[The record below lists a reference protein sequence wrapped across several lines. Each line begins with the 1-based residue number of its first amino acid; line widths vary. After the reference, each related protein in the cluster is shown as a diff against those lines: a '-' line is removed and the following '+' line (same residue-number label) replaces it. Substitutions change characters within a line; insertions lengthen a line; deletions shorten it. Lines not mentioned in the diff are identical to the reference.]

1 MSFKNIKE
9 SNIIN
14 INTKGKKD
22 VSVDKHHKKT
32 MALLKA
38 LLDRKGWNQR
48 QLAKELQKD
57 TTTVNRWAKNSRDIK
72 WDQAEEIAKVIGC
85 HPVEIYSPQKQIT
98 LRWYVDP
105 SYQVKIYSEKE
116 QTKIQIPF
124 EYYHKN
130 VRAIQINVPGSHVD
144 GEIYLFDI
152 PQTRKFSSQA
162 IGKYCYCTSS
172 DKYKKRNKDAVD
184 VIGILKSN
192 DDYSLSVLNPLTWR
206 PVNEACKSFQ
216 PEDLGIATPVKVKYN
231 PQYFGQQIND

>member
-1 MSFKNIKE
+1 MSFKNTTK
-9 SNIIN
+9 SNIIKLDS
-14 INTKGKKD
+14 KGSSD
-22 VSVDKHHKKT
+22 VSIDNHHKKT
-32 MALLKA
+32 MALLKE

-48 QLAKELQKD
+48 QLAKELHKD

-85 HPVEIYSPQKQIT
+85 HPVEIYMPQKDIT
-98 LRWYVDP
+98 LRWYVDC
-105 SYQVKIYSEKE
+105 SYQVKTYAEKE
-116 QTKIQIPF
+116 ETRIQIPY

-130 VRAIQINVPGSHVD
+130 VRAIQVNVPGSHVD

-162 IGKYCYCTSS
+162 IGKYCYCTAS

-192 DDYSLSVLNPLTWR
+192 DDYSLSVLNPLTWK
-206 PVNEACKSFQ
+206 PVNEACKSFR

-231 PQYFGQQIND
+231 PLYFGQQIND

>member
-1 MSFKNIKE
+1 MSFKNKKE
-9 SNIIN
+9 SNIID
-14 INTKGKKD
+14 INTKSKSD
-22 VSVDKHHKKT
+22 VSIDKHHKKT

-48 QLAKELQKD
+48 RLAKELHKD

-85 HPVEIYSPQKQIT
+85 HPVEIYMPQKDIT

-105 SYQVKIYSEKE
+105 SYEVKTYSEKE
-116 QTKIQIPF
+116 QTQIQIPF

-130 VRAIQINVPGSHVD
+130 VRAIQVNVPGSYVD
-144 GEIYLFDI
+144 GEILLVDI

-172 DKYKKRNKDAVD
+172 EKYKKKNKDAVD

-192 DDYSLSVLNPLTWR
+192 DDYSLSVLNPLTWK
-206 PVNEACKSFQ
+206 PVNEACKSFK
-216 PEDLGIATPVKVKYN
+216 PEDLGIATPVKVQYN
-231 PQYFGQQIND
+231 PLYFGQQIND